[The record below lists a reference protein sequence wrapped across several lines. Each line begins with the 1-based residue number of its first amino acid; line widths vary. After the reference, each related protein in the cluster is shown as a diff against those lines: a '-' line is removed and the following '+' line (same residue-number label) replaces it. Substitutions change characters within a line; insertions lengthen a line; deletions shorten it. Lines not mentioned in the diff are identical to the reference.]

1 MVVVMKKEAVMVVV
15 VMKKEAV
22 MVVVVMKKEAV
33 MVVVVNLMME
43 ERKSRIRVG

>member
-1 MVVVMKKEAVMVVV
+1 MVVV

-33 MVVVVNLMME
+33 MVVVMNLMME